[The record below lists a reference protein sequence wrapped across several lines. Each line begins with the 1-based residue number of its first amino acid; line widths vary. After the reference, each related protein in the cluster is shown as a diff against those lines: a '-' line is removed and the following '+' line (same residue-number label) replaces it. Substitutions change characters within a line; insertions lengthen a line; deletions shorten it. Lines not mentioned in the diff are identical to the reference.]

1 MNPGEQNPSSGEQ
14 NLSSGEHSQFFRGRG
29 HGFSRGSRPPPPGPP
44 RGRGGAFWPRSNFVA
59 PPPTPQHQT
68 GLMPRPGNFIF
79 NICHRHH

>member
-1 MNPGEQNPSSGEQ
+1 
-14 NLSSGEHSQFFRGRG
+14 
-29 HGFSRGSRPPPPGPP
+29 
-44 RGRGGAFWPRSNFVA
+44 VA